1 MKTYIKDFYKR
12 IIGSVEEKPNGDK
25 IYKDFYGRIVAKYE
39 KTKNVTKDFYGR
51 IVAHGDQTAML
62 INMQYAETHK
72 KG

>member
-39 KTKNVTKDFYGR
+39 KTRNVTKDFYGR
-51 IVAHGDQTAML
+51 IVGTGDLGTSFL
-62 INMQYAETHK
+62 YTTTK
-72 KG
+72 K